1 MAHIIMFE
9 TSNTH
14 NTCRVGNVNLNL
26 HRAGQ
31 GAPILFLHGAGGIS
45 EWTSF
50 FKNLS
55 QTHDVWAPD
64 HPGFG
69 LSDDPSFINNM
80 SDLVIFYLDF
90 LDTHAPKG
98 GFHLVGHSMG
108 GWLAAEIAA
117 QNAQHVNSLTLIS
130 SAGLQLEGVPMGDIF
145 IWSAEE
151 SVKKLIFDPIIQE
164 KRLNYQPTPEEAEI
178 IAKNKFTFAKLAR
191 QPRLFN
197 PELKNRLNRIKV
209 PAQIIWGEHDGLI
222 PKEYA
227 KLWSKALNTDTCT
240 VLSQCS
246 HSPANEKPLET
257 AHLIKVFIAKLNNEF
272 TN

>member
-1 MAHIIMFE
+1 MSENSH
-9 TSNTH
+9 TH
-14 NTCRVGNVNLNL
+14 NTCRVGNVNLYL
-26 HRAGQ
+26 RRAGQ
-31 GAPILFLHGAGGIS
+31 GSPILFLHGAGGIS
-45 EWTSF
+45 EWTPF
-50 FKNLS
+50 FKDLS

-69 LSDDPSFINNM
+69 LSDDPGFIKNM
-80 SDLVIFYLDF
+80 SDLVVFYQDF
-90 LDTHAPKG
+90 FETHAPKG
-98 GFHLVGHSMG
+98 GFHVVGHSMG
-108 GWLAAEIAA
+108 GWLAAEIATRNT
-117 QNAQHVNSLTLIS
+117 QYINSLTLIS
-130 SAGLQLEGVPMGDIF
+130 SAGLQLEDIPMGDVF
-145 IWSAEE
+145 AWNAEE

-164 KRLNYQPTPEEAEI
+164 KRLNYQPTSEEAEI

-227 KLWSKALNTDTCT
+227 KLWSDALNTDTCT

-272 TN
+272 TH